1 MSGRLVT
8 ERPLRI
14 EGEFRGEIESAST
27 VIVTEG
33 GSVEAPIRAR
43 TVEIRGAVVG
53 NVTATRELVIHATG
67 KLHGDVETPSL
78 IIERGAFFSG
88 GTQMYRPQQALR
100 GDVTCRSRCRASGG
114 GVASGSEP
122 TASEPLCW
130 DPPARSPPMSDDQVD
145 AGARSHQA
153 GRRLRRNAAARDE
166 ASLRALSADRR
177 HASDRVIRHRL
188 HRPVPQP

>member
-1 MSGRLVT
+1 MARQTGWRRIMVGGKAESEDAAPAAAPDPHAGFARIERGMEMSGKLVT

-67 KLHGDVETPSL
+67 KLHGDVEAPSL
-78 IIERGAFFSG
+78 VIERGAFFSG
-88 GTQMYRPQQALR
+88 RTLMYRPQ
-100 GDVTCRSRCRASGG
+100 
-114 GVASGSEP
+114 
-122 TASEPLCW
+122 
-130 DPPARSPPMSDDQVD
+130 PARQVD
-145 AGARSHQA
+145 TLTLPEPATT
-153 GRRLRRNAAARDE
+153 
-166 ASLRALSADRR
+166 
-177 HASDRVIRHRL
+177 
-188 HRPVPQP
+188 